1 MFTDSLSVISAQHI
15 SRWVT
20 HKTFAQNVRVVW
32 QGCYIVGMPRQ
43 RKASQKKPVKIL
55 SSKVAY
61 RGPVF
66 SITSDQVKEPSGVT
80 VRRDIVRHSGSVVMM
95 AVEGSNLLARGKK
108 SPRPKSAAEPRVLL
122 VRQYRYTVNDFIW
135 ELPAGRIDEGEDE
148 LPAAKRELLEET
160 GFTAERWKRV
170 LYFYVSPGFL
180 DETMAVYLA
189 EDLKPGQAQPEEDE
203 FIVKRFFSL
212 SQALKMVMSGKVR
225 DAKTISSVLWLKQ
238 AIYG

>member
-1 MFTDSLSVISAQHI
+1 
-15 SRWVT
+15 
-20 HKTFAQNVRVVW
+20 
-32 QGCYIVGMPRQ
+32 MPRQ

-95 AVEGSNLLARGKK
+95 AVEGSDLLTRGKK
-108 SPRPKSAAEPRVLL
+108 LPRPKSAPEPRVLL

-170 LYFYVSPGFL
+170 LHFYVSPGFL

-203 FIVKRFFSL
+203 FIVKRFFPL
-212 SQALKMVMSGKVR
+212 SQALRLVMGGKVR
-225 DAKTISSVLWLKQ
+225 DAKTISSVLWLNQ
-238 AIYG
+238 AIYR

>member
-1 MFTDSLSVISAQHI
+1 
-15 SRWVT
+15 
-20 HKTFAQNVRVVW
+20 
-32 QGCYIVGMPRQ
+32 
-43 RKASQKKPVKIL
+43 
-55 SSKVAY
+55 
-61 RGPVF
+61 
-66 SITSDQVKEPSGVT
+66 
-80 VRRDIVRHSGSVVMM
+80 
-95 AVEGSNLLARGKK
+95 
-108 SPRPKSAAEPRVLL
+108 VLL

-189 EDLKPGQAQPEEDE
+189 EELKPGQAQPEDDE
-203 FIVKRFFSL
+203 FIVKRFFPL
-212 SQALKMVMSGKVR
+212 SQALRMVMSGKVR